1 MLVRK
6 CECARAPNSR
16 SEHRQSTKCECAR
29 AQTKFNAVKIEA
41 PSHFAH
47 SHNRTLCG
55 DTKCKFANVRKCS
68 STFALSHK
76 HFALLVLCG
85 DTLNRLAAQER
96 KSDKGER
103 LDSTLTCIHVALI
116 WREGTTSTTYNTVLF
131 SYHQSIRNRRV
142 RIIATYAIP
151 KYCNT
156 YQYGSVGCWSSCR
169 SPSMVM
175 ACVDGGLPQ
184 QHRNRRSSTLFY
196 HQQWSLAI
204 QHRRVVREGCAGSE
218 VQGGGPSTAASAHGC
233 LLRKQTIPR

>member
-1 MLVRK
+1 MYYPIRHHYVRMGISPLNAWIETTDIPQDNLNAIGRPRTSHFCDVLVRK

-131 SYHQSIRNRRV
+131 SYHQSIRNRSQNYCYAKTRYYRNPV
-142 RIIATYAIP
+142 RIQFE
-151 KYCNT
+151 N
-156 YQYGSVGCWSSCR
+156 
-169 SPSMVM
+169 
-175 ACVDGGLPQ
+175 
-184 QHRNRRSSTLFY
+184 
-196 HQQWSLAI
+196 
-204 QHRRVVREGCAGSE
+204 
-218 VQGGGPSTAASAHGC
+218 
-233 LLRKQTIPR
+233 